1 MEDFLIFL
9 RIGEIRGKMPSYFM
23 DFYRKIHLSI
33 LDNNL
38 INASYLAINSFF
50 NEEEYWAEILT

>member
-38 INASYLAINSFF
+38 INSSYLAINSFF
-50 NEEEYWAEILT
+50 NEEEY